1 MKHQLASNNKISGVA
16 ELRSELTWKIA
27 ARARIAGEH
36 GTSIPGLM
44 LYRRTNTTPCYPS
57 TYEPSLNVFVQGQ
70 KRVTLGSTTYLCD
83 GSTFLLSSLDLP
95 VVSQIVEAS
104 EELPL
109 LSMLLKLDISA
120 VREILNHTE
129 FQSQNSASDAPGIAI
144 GKTTLD
150 LLKPC
155 SRLLDLLDAPEDIPF
170 LSSLIQREIA
180 YRLLRGPQG
189 ARLRAIATL
198 GDQSHR
204 TAKAIAW
211 LRANYAKPLRVE
223 ELAELARMGMSTL
236 HHHFRA
242 LTAMSPLQYQKQLRL
257 VAARERMLI
266 EGLDAARAAF
276 EVGYESPSQFN
287 REYKRFFG
295 QPPMRDI
302 KTRRFSESTTL
313 RHCCRGKAVTG
324 NR

>member
-1 MKHQLASNNKISGVA
+1 MRQSVLRRSKPESKGIDDQLGVIELRAQLARKIAVHARTVGENTTPISG
-16 ELRSELTWKIA
+16 LT
-27 ARARIAGEH
+27 
-36 GTSIPGLM
+36 
-44 LYRRTNTTPCYPS
+44 LYRRTSATACYPA
-57 TYEPSLNVFVQGQ
+57 TYEPSLNVFVQGK
-70 KRVTLGSTTYLCD
+70 KRVTLGGTPYLCD
-83 GSTFLLSSLDLP
+83 ESTFLLSSLDLP

-104 EELPL
+104 EQVPL
-109 LSMLLKLDISA
+109 LSFLLKLDMVA
-120 VREILNHTE
+120 VREILTSAE
-129 FQSQNSASDAPGIAI
+129 FQGPNGSAQDPGIAI
-144 GKTTLD
+144 GKTTVE

-170 LSSLIQREIA
+170 LSSLIQREII

-189 ARLRAIATL
+189 ARLRSIATL

-211 LRANYAKPLRVE
+211 LRANYTKPLRLE
-223 ELAELARMGMSTL
+223 ELADVARMGMSTL

-266 EGLDAARAAF
+266 EGLDAATAAF

-295 QPPMRDI
+295 QPPIRDI
-302 KTRRFSESTTL
+302 KARGFSESTMI
-313 RHCCRGKAVTG
+313 R
-324 NR
+324 N

>member
-1 MKHQLASNNKISGVA
+1 MAS
-16 ELRSELTWKIA
+16 
-27 ARARIAGEH
+27 
-36 GTSIPGLM
+36 
-44 LYRRTNTTPCYPS
+44 
-57 TYEPSLNVFVQGQ
+57 
-70 KRVTLGSTTYLCD
+70 
-83 GSTFLLSSLDLP
+83 LL
-95 VVSQIVEAS
+95 
-104 EELPL
+104 
-109 LSMLLKLDISA
+109 
-120 VREILNHTE
+120 
-129 FQSQNSASDAPGIAI
+129 
-144 GKTTLD
+144 GKTTVD

-170 LSSLIQREIA
+170 LSSLVQREII

-189 ARLRAIATL
+189 ARLRSIATL

-223 ELAELARMGMSTL
+223 VLAEVASMGMSTL

-266 EGLDAARAAF
+266 EGLDAASAAF
-276 EVGYESPSQFN
+276 QVGYESPSQFS

-295 QPPMRDI
+295 QPPVRDI
-302 KTRRFSESTTL
+302 KARRSPQSTIL
-313 RHCCRGKAVTG
+313 PH
-324 NR
+324 